1 MAPIAM
7 TQVMKLN
14 SRDWPALSAQAE
26 WELVDSNHAMAM
38 VAFPDENSEEPMTWA
53 ARLLGAQCA
62 HKIAHSEK
70 MQKVIKEKSPVESL
84 ETPDVESI
92 PGSLALEDPFPDP
105 KELAREARSKHVA
118 KGCGQTIRS
127 NTQCQWTTVVAE
139 EDEDASHLQMLRKT
153 PVRVKGSG
161 KCQVKD
167 TKGKT
172 IKKKDTKDAKA
183 SQEKDG
189 KIKPKEH
196 PQIKEQTSRIDI
208 REGLS
213 IMGFA

>member
-1 MAPIAM
+1 M
-7 TQVMKLN
+7 
-14 SRDWPALSAQAE
+14 
-26 WELVDSNHAMAM
+26 DSNHAMAM
-38 VAFPDENSEEPMTWA
+38 VAFPDENSEGEPMTWA

-62 HKIAHSEK
+62 HKIMHGEK

-92 PGSLALEDPFPDP
+92 PGSLALEDPLPDP

-161 KCQVKD
+161 KCHVKD

>member
-1 MAPIAM
+1 
-7 TQVMKLN
+7 
-14 SRDWPALSAQAE
+14 
-26 WELVDSNHAMAM
+26 MAM
-38 VAFPDENSEEPMTWA
+38 VAFPDENSETEPLTWA
-53 ARLLGAQCA
+53 ARLLSATCC
-62 HKIAHSEK
+62 HKMEK
-70 MQKVIKEKSPVESL
+70 DENMPKIKEKSPVESL
-84 ETPDVESI
+84 DITPCV
-92 PGSLALEDPFPDP
+92 PGSLAEDSELPDP

-118 KGCGQTIRS
+118 NGCGQTIRA
-127 NTQCQWTTVVAE
+127 NTQCHWTTVVAE
-139 EDEDASHLQMLRKT
+139 EDEDTSHLQMLRKT
-153 PVRVKGSG
+153 PVRVKGG

-172 IKKKDTKDAKA
+172 IKKASQEKV

-196 PQIKEQTSRIDI
+196 PQIQKQTSRIDI